1 MKKEILVRTQ
11 VLLEPEQL
19 KALAQL
25 AEEQG
30 RSVSAL
36 LREWV
41 AAGLHAQR
49 QKQLAEAALL
59 LSEAYYSD
67 GDLVGYSKL
76 DGEDFFMQGQS

>member
-1 MKKEILVRTQ
+1 MKKELLIRTQ

-25 AEEQG
+25 AEEQ
-30 RSVSAL
+30 RKSVSAL

-41 AAGLHAQR
+41 SAGLHAQR
-49 QKQLAEAALL
+49 QKQLAEAALS

-67 GDLVGYSKL
+67 GDLVGYGAL
-76 DGEDFFMQGQS
+76 DGEDFSMRGQD